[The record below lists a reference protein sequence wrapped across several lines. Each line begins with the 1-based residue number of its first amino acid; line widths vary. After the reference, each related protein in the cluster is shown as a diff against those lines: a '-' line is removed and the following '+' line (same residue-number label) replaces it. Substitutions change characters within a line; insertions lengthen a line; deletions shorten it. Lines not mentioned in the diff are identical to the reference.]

1 MQRSTLD
8 SPNLAQR
15 AAARLRELI
24 VTGEI
29 GPRERLHE
37 IDLAD
42 RLGISRTPVRE
53 ALAALVA
60 EGFLEQKPRRG
71 VFVRPLEVGE
81 FEQVYQIRNLLDPGA
96 LEAGGI
102 PHEERIEL
110 LERLNEQIRIEAHD
124 PDRVIELDD
133 RFHMLLVE
141 HCNNEVLL
149 GLIRQFMQRTRRYEQ
164 AYMREIGH
172 VGVATDEHDQILKAL
187 RSGDLTAACTALRQN
202 MTSGFAP
209 LRAWLLSRETD
220 SE

>member
-1 MQRSTLD
+1 MQNPILD

-15 AAARLRELI
+15 AALHLRELI

-29 GPRERLHE
+29 GPQERLHE
-37 IDLAD
+37 IDLAE

-53 ALAALVA
+53 ALASLVG

-71 VFVRPLEVGE
+71 VFVRPLEIAE

-102 PHEERIEL
+102 PSNERIEL

-124 PDRVIELDD
+124 PERVIDLDD
-133 RFHMLLVE
+133 RFHLLLVE

-149 GLIRQFMQRTRRYEQ
+149 DLIGQFMARTRRYEW

-172 VGVATDEHDQILKAL
+172 VGVATDEHDQILDAL
-187 RSGDLTAACTALRQN
+187 KQSNLSGACAALRQN
-202 MTSGFAP
+202 MTSGRAP
-209 LRAWLLSRETD
+209 LRAWLKARETTNV
-220 SE
+220 